1 MNAGM
6 WVAVTSECR
15 YVGGSGKCMQV
26 CGWQWQVYAGMWVA
40 VTSEFRYV
48 GGRIDDFH
56 DFYIYVRGEGGK
68 ISLFFVAVV

>member
-6 WVAVTSECR
+6 WVAVTS
-15 YVGGSGKCMQV
+15 V
-26 CGWQWQVYAGMWVA
+26 C
-40 VTSEFRYV
+40 RYV

-56 DFYIYVRGEGGK
+56 VFDIYVRGEKGK